1 MNYLQIDNLTK
12 SFGDLVLFENI
23 CFTIDKDQRVAL
35 IARNGA
41 GKTSLLK
48 LLGGKDTADSGSL
61 IFKNGL
67 TVGYLEQYP
76 PLNPDNSVTDEVYL
90 SSNEVV
96 SAIKEY
102 EAACKST
109 DSGRLDYAIEN
120 MDTLKAWD
128 YEVRVKQILSQLKI
142 TETNKKIAELSG
154 GQKKRLA
161 LANVLI
167 NEPDILILDEPTNH
181 LDLDMIEW
189 LESFLI
195 NSKSTLIMVTHDR
208 YFLDRVCNIIYEL
221 DNNQIYR
228 YKGNYSYFLEKREDR
243 IYNENSKIDKAR
255 ALYKNELDWINKS
268 PSARTTK
275 AKYRI
280 DSFYETKKI
289 AQKSKHKDEMQL
301 DVQSARLGKKVVEL
315 YNLNKSFGKIKILE
329 DFSYNFKRGEKI
341 GIIGE
346 NGSGK
351 TTLLNIISGTEPL
364 NNGRIEIGQTVV
376 FGYYTQDGIKFNE
389 NQLLIDVIKEIAEDI
404 PMGDGRRLSPVQ
416 FLNYFLFPPPMH
428 YAYVHKLS
436 GGEKRRLYLM
446 TILMRNPNFLIL
458 DEPTNDLD
466 IMTLNVL
473 ENYLMEFKG
482 CVLIVSHDRFFMDK
496 IVDHLF
502 VFQREGMVKDY
513 PGNYSQYRIWADTKE
528 STMKMTEK
536 QKTAKIAEPINKE
549 KTKLTY
555 KEQQEY
561 AALTVKIEALENEKS
576 NIEEKLGSGELST
589 DDIVETSKRLSII
602 EKQLPEKENR
612 WLYLSEW
619 DG

>member
-12 SFGDLVLFENI
+12 SFGDLVLFKNI
-23 CFTIDKDQRVAL
+23 SFTIDKDQRVAL

-48 LLGGKDTADSGSL
+48 ILGGKDTPDSGNL
-61 IFKNGL
+61 IFRNGIS
-67 TVGYLEQYP
+67 VGYLEQYP
-76 PLNPDNSVTDEVYL
+76 PLNPNISVIDEVFL
-90 SSNEVV
+90 SSNEVI

-102 EAACKST
+102 EEACN
-109 DSGRLDYAIEN
+109 DNNNERLDAAIHN
-120 MDTLKAWD
+120 MDALKAWD

-142 TETNKKIAELSG
+142 TELNKKVGELSG

-189 LESFLI
+189 LEGFLK
-195 NSKSTLIMVTHDR
+195 NAKSTLIMVTHDR

-221 DNNQIYR
+221 DSNQIFR
-228 YKGNYSYFLEKREDR
+228 YKGNYSYFLEKREER

-255 ALYKNELDWINKS
+255 SLYKKELDWINRS
-268 PSARTTK
+268 PMARTTK

-280 DSFYETKKI
+280 DSFYETKQV
-289 AQKSKHKDEMQL
+289 AQMAKHKDEMQI
-301 DVQSARLGKKVVEL
+301 DVQSARLGKKVVEI
-315 YNLNKSFGKIKILE
+315 YNLKKSFGEIKILN
-329 DFSYNFKRGEKI
+329 DFSYNFKRGEKV

-351 TTLLNIISGTEPL
+351 TTLLNLIAGSEPL
-364 NNGRIEIGQTVV
+364 NGGRIEIGQTVV
-376 FGYYTQDGIKFNE
+376 FGYYTQDGITFDE
-389 NQLLIDVIKEIAEDI
+389 NQRVIDVIKEIAEDI
-404 PMGDGRRLSPVQ
+404 PIGDGRRLSPIQ

-428 YAYVHKLS
+428 YAYVYKLS

-446 TILMRNPNFLIL
+446 IILMRNPNFLIL

-473 ENYLMEFKG
+473 EDYLTEFKG

-502 VFQREGMVKDY
+502 VFQGGGLVKDY
-513 PGNYSQYRIWADTKE
+513 PGNYSQYRIWADNNELTKRKE
-528 STMKMTEK
+528 EK
-536 QKTAKIAEPINKE
+536 QKTIQIAEPVIRE
-549 KTKLTY
+549 KTKLSY
-555 KEQQEY
+555 KEQLEY
-561 AALTVKIEALENEKS
+561 DALTTEIEALEKEK
-576 NIEEKLGSGELST
+576 NDIEEKLSGGGLST
-589 DDIVETSKRLSII
+589 DEIVEASKRLSEI
-602 EKQLPEKENR
+602 ENRLPEKENR

-619 DG
+619 VG